1 MRLKHSQY
9 MRFGKCIFEEVE
21 D

>member
-9 MRFGKCIFEEVE
+9 MRFGKHIFDEIE